1 MGRRKQA
8 AKLSDVAGMAGVS
21 IATASIIL
29 NNPEKNRFSE
39 QTRQKVLETAEKLQ
53 YIPASY
59 AQQMKGK
66 DIAVIGLII
75 PDLMNSYF
83 PEITSG
89 FSRLA
94 NKLGYQVMLLDTA
107 NNFQREQSF
116 IETLIRMRVAGVGLC
131 GTSGTYEAEEQ
142 ILIKKMMAMDI
153 PVVQFDRYSTDSVCP
168 YVGIDNFRAAFC
180 MTGKMIQAGHHK
192 LALLMCED
200 TSFIVKER
208 YRGYMEAMKQYGYQ
222 SAVFTY
228 DYEQFGSIYQQ
239 FNQIVNSEEHY
250 TAIFTISG
258 DIDAI
263 ECIRAADKMGIR
275 VPADLSIAGF
285 DDISMAEVINPAL
298 TTIYQPKFEIGETA
312 MRLLATMIDKQK
324 LEEQNVILPFE
335 YVVREST
342 RVILDEA
349 EHKE

>member
-1 MGRRKQA
+1 MGKKRQI
-8 AKLSDVAGMAGVS
+8 AKLSDVAELAGVS

-29 NNPEKNRFSE
+29 NNPEKDRFSA
-39 QTRQKVLETAEKLQ
+39 QTKQRVVEAAEKLR
-53 YIPASY
+53 YVPASY

-66 DIAVIGLII
+66 EISVLGLII
-75 PDLMNSYF
+75 PDMLNSYF
-83 PEITSG
+83 PEIISG

-94 NKLGYQVMLLDTA
+94 NKLGYQVVLLDIA
-107 NNFQREQSF
+107 NSFQREQTF
-116 IETLIRMRVAGVGLC
+116 VETLIRMRVAGVGLC
-131 GTSGTYEAEEQ
+131 GASGNYAEEEQ
-142 ILIKKMMAMDI
+142 RLIRKMMDMDI
-153 PVVQFDRYSTDSVCP
+153 PVVQIDRYCKDSVCP

-180 MTGKMIQAGHHK
+180 MTEKMIQAGHHH
-192 LALLMCED
+192 LALLMCQD
-200 TSFIVKER
+200 TTFIVEER
-208 YRGYMEAMKQYGYQ
+208 RRGYEEAMKQYGYE

-228 DYEQFGSIYQQ
+228 AYDQFGSIYQQ
-239 FNQIVNSEEHY
+239 FHQIVNSEKKY
-250 TAIFTISG
+250 TAVFTVSG

-312 MRLLATMIDKQK
+312 MRLLASMIDKQR

-342 RVILDEA
+342 RIILNEA
-349 EHKE
+349 EEKE